1 MGNYA
6 MGSVLKM
13 KMPNPHYRN
22 ETLVRNFNI
31 LTGIK
36 FGNIR
41 PMDVDGFIEIHNKL
55 FIFIETKHGDSPL
68 QGAQRTALERLNDAV
83 HNPDKDKHAFALVV
97 SHDAVGDIDVAN
109 SIVTEYRH
117 NGKWYQIA
125 ELEYTTYDFVFNLI
139 QIHIGHEN
147 I

>member
-1 MGNYA
+1 MGKYA

-13 KMPNPHYRN
+13 PMPNPHYRN
-22 ETLVRNFNI
+22 ESLVRNFNI

-36 FGNIR
+36 FGKIR

-83 HNPDKDKHAFALVV
+83 HNPDKDKFAYTLVV
-97 SHDAVGDIDVAN
+97 SHNAVGDIDVAN

-117 NGKWYQIA
+117 NGNWYQIA
-125 ELEYTTYDFVFNLI
+125 ELEYTAYDFVFNLI

>member
-1 MGNYA
+1 

-13 KMPNPHYRN
+13 PTHNPHYRN
-22 ETLVRNFNI
+22 ESQVRNFNI

-55 FIFIETKHGDSPL
+55 FIFIETKHGNSPL
-68 QGAQRTALERLNDAV
+68 HGAQRMALERLNDAV
-83 HNPDKDKHAFALVV
+83 HNPKDDKHSYLLVV
-97 SHDAVGDIDVAN
+97 SHTAIGDIDVAN
-109 SIVTEYRH
+109 SIVTDYRH
-117 NGKWYQIA
+117 NGAWHNITALQYNA
-125 ELEYTTYDFVFNLI
+125 YEFVYNLI
-139 QIHIGHEN
+139 EMHIGSDN

>member
-1 MGNYA
+1 

-13 KMPNPHYRN
+13 PTHNPHYRN
-22 ETLVRNFNI
+22 ESLVRNFNI

-55 FIFIETKHGDSPL
+55 FIFIETKHGNSPL
-68 QGAQRTALERLNDAV
+68 HGAQKMALERLSDAV
-83 HNPDKDKHAFALVV
+83 HNPSADKHSYLIVV
-97 SHDAVGDIDVAN
+97 SHNDIGDIDVAS

-117 NGKWYQIA
+117 NGAWHSIA
-125 ELEYTTYDFVFNLI
+125 NLEYNAFEFVYNLI
-139 QIHIGHEN
+139 GIHIGHDK

>member
-1 MGNYA
+1 
-6 MGSVLKM
+6 MGSVLRM
-13 KMPNPHYRN
+13 QTHNPHYRN
-22 ETLVRNFNI
+22 ESLVRNFNI

-55 FIFIETKHGDSPL
+55 FIFIETKHGESPL
-68 QGAQRTALERLNDAV
+68 HGAQKAALQRLTDAV
-83 HNPDKDKHAFALVV
+83 HDPKSEKYSYLLVV
-97 SHDAVGDIDVAN
+97 SHNAVGDIDVAS

-117 NGKWYQIA
+117 NGKWHTIA
-125 ELEYTTYDFVFNLI
+125 NLGYTAYDFVYNLI
-139 QIHIGHEN
+139 EIHIGHDK

>member
-1 MGNYA
+1 

-13 KMPNPHYRN
+13 QTINPYYRN
-22 ETLVRNFNI
+22 DAAIRNSFNI

-55 FIFIETKHGDSPL
+55 FIFIETKHGISPL
-68 QGAQRTALERLNDAV
+68 QGAQKMALERLNDAV
-83 HNPDKDKHAFALVV
+83 HTPPTKNAYLLVA
-97 SHDAVGDIDVAN
+97 SHESDGDIDVAN
-109 SIVTEYRH
+109 SLITEYRH
-117 NGKWYQIA
+117 NGNWHWVA
-125 ELEYTTYDFVFNLI
+125 DLGYTAYDFVYNLI
-139 QIHIGHEN
+139 EIHIGHDK

>member
-1 MGNYA
+1 

-13 KMPNPHYRN
+13 PTHNPHYRN
-22 ETLVRNFNI
+22 ESLVRNFNI

-55 FIFIETKHGDSPL
+55 FIFIETKHGNSPL
-68 QGAQRTALERLNDAV
+68 HGAQRMALERLSDAV
-83 HNPDKDKHAFALVV
+83 HNPKDDKHSYLLVV
-97 SHDAVGDIDVAN
+97 SHNDIGDIDVAT
-109 SIVTEYRH
+109 SIVTDYRH
-117 NGKWYQIA
+117 NGIWHNTTQYQYNA
-125 ELEYTTYDFVFNLI
+125 YEFVYNLI
-139 QIHIGHEN
+139 AMHIGIDN

>member
-1 MGNYA
+1 

-13 KMPNPHYRN
+13 PTHNPHYRN
-22 ETLVRNFNI
+22 ESLVRNFNI

-55 FIFIETKHGDSPL
+55 FIFIETKHGNSPL
-68 QGAQRTALERLNDAV
+68 HGAQRMALERLTDAV
-83 HNPDKDKHAFALVV
+83 HNPKDDKHSYLLVV
-97 SHDAVGDIDVAN
+97 SHYDIGDIDVAT
-109 SIVTEYRH
+109 SIVTDYRH
-117 NGKWYQIA
+117 NGIWHN
-125 ELEYTTYDFVFNLI
+125 TTQYHYNAYEFVYNLI
-139 QIHIGHEN
+139 AMHIGSDN